1 MLDIIERNEQFRR
14 LAMTKNLLEYKLLV
28 KREGE
33 WEDPVMR
40 STDQD
45 YLIETGQKW
54 LDLKM
59 CKAFRVTLVD
69 TYAIDVVG

>member
-1 MLDIIERNEQFRR
+1 
-14 LAMTKNLLEYKLLV
+14 MTKNRLEYKLLV

-45 YLIETGQKW
+45 CLIETGQKW

-59 CKAFRVTLVD
+59 CEAFRVTLVD
-69 TYAIDVVG
+69 PYAVDVVG